1 MLIDYLKKLRDLYL
15 VKVRWRKYKIGKGF
29 HAGARVSLWARD
41 TLTIG
46 EHFYIGRDSLI
57 ETDCIIGNHVMLG
70 NKVALI
76 GRYDH
81 NFQQPGTP
89 IRFASQVRDNDY
101 KWRGLHDVIIVED
114 DVWIGYGTV
123 VMGGVWIG
131 AGSII
136 ASGSIVTRDVEPYSI
151 YAGSPA
157 VKLKDRFDSIEDL
170 EKHKQL
176 YKLNYQ

>member
-1 MLIDYLKKLRDLYL
+1 MFIDYLKRLRDLYL
-15 VKVRWRKYKIGKGF
+15 IRVKWSKYTIGKGF

-41 TLTIG
+41 TLIIG
-46 EHFYIGRDSLI
+46 DEFYIGRDSLI

-70 NKVALI
+70 NKVAMI

-89 IRFASQVRDNDY
+89 IRFASQVRDSDY

-131 AGSII
+131 N
-136 ASGSIVTRDVEPYSI
+136 REHYSI
-151 YAGSPA
+151 RINS
-157 VKLKDRFDSIEDL
+157 
-170 EKHKQL
+170 
-176 YKLNYQ
+176 YKGCRTLFNIRRQPCCKTQGPLRNARRSGKAQAII

>member
-1 MLIDYLKKLRDLYL
+1 MIAFLKRMRDLYL
-15 VKVRWRKYKIGKGF
+15 VKFKWGRYKIGKGF

-41 TLTIG
+41 TLIIG
-46 EHFYIGRDSLI
+46 SDFYIGRDSLI

-81 NFQQPGTP
+81 NFQQIGVPT
-89 IRFASQVRDNDY
+89 RFASQVRDLDY
-101 KWRGLHDVIIVED
+101 KWRGLNDPIIVED
-114 DVWIGYGTV
+114 DVWIGYGSV
-123 VMGGVWIG
+123 IMGGVWIG

-136 ASGSIVTRDVEPYSI
+136 ASGSIVTKDVEPYSI

-157 VKLKDRFDSIEDL
+157 VKLKDRFDTAEEL
-170 EKHKQL
+170 EKHKEI
-176 YKLNYQ
+176 YKLNF

>member
-1 MLIDYLKKLRDLYL
+1 MIFTYLKKLRDLYL
-15 VKVRWRKYKIGKGF
+15 VKVKWSKYKIGKGF

-41 TLTIG
+41 TLIIG
-46 EHFYIGRDSLI
+46 KDFYIGRDSLI
-57 ETDCIIGNHVMLG
+57 ETDCIIGNHVILG
-70 NKVALI
+70 NKVGFI

-81 NFQQPGTP
+81 NFQQIGVPT
-89 IRFASQVRDNDY
+89 RFASQMRDPDY
-101 KWRGLHDVIIVED
+101 KWRGLNDPIIVED
-114 DVWIGYGTV
+114 DVWIGYGCV

-157 VKLKDRFDSIEDL
+157 VKLKDRFDTAEEL
-170 EKHKQL
+170 EKHKEL
-176 YKLNYQ
+176 YKLNY